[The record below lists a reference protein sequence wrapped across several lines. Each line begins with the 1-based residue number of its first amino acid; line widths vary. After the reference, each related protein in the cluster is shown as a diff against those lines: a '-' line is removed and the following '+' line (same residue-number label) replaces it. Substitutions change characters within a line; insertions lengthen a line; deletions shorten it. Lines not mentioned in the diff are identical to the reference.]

1 MSSGVD
7 WAAVEVAEVATS
19 ERRQKRHATV
29 LRAES
34 GESHAKFFQTES
46 AG

>member
-1 MSSGVD
+1 MKSGVD
-7 WAAVEVAEVATS
+7 WVAVEVAEVETS

-29 LRAES
+29 LRAAS

>member
-1 MSSGVD
+1 MRSGVD
-7 WAAVEVAEVATS
+7 WAVVEVEEVETS